1 MNKQSVFVIVVI
13 AVLLGASCKKDKDEN
28 NNTVNVSE
36 KTKLI
41 TGGGAKGWL
50 FVSAKKDNV
59 ETLENCQ
66 KDNLYVYKTD
76 KSLIVDEGA
85 TKCAANDPQAVAAT
99 WSFNAAE
106 DSVSYN
112 LAGSIEKYKIVVLTD
127 KDMQLNTLDTVLGAG
142 TVYTYTISFKAQ

>member
-1 MNKQSVFVIVVI
+1 MNKQSVLVI
-13 AVLLGASCKKDKDEN
+13 AVITALLIGSCKKDKEN
-28 NNTVNVSE
+28 NNSTVNVSE

-85 TKCAANDPQAVAAT
+85 TKCAANDPQVIAAT
-99 WSFNAAE
+99 WSFNTAE

-112 LAGSIEKYKIVVLTD
+112 LAGSIEKYKIVVLTE
-127 KDMQLNTLDTVLGAG
+127 KDMQLNTIDTVLGAG
-142 TVYTYTISFKAQ
+142 TAYTYTISFKAQ

>member
-1 MNKQSVFVIVVI
+1 MIVVI

>member
-1 MNKQSVFVIVVI
+1 MIVVI

-50 FVSAKKDNV
+50 FVSAKKDNT